1 MRTDLPGD
9 VHAPAAARAFVLGA
23 LDDAA
28 VPLGLPKSYDVVLV
42 VSELVT
48 NSVRAG
54 ATAIAVELTATEDR
68 LELSVIDDA
77 GGWPATR
84 HPTWDDTRGRG
95 LAIVEDVADEWHSTV
110 LDRGKRV
117 TATWSRLVSRPGG

>member
-1 MRTDLPGD
+1 VRTDLPGD
-9 VHAPAAARAFVLGA
+9 VRAPAAARAFVLGA
-23 LDDAA
+23 LGDPGL
-28 VPLGLPKSYDVVLV
+28 PLGLPTPHDVVLV

-48 NSVRAG
+48 NSVHAG

-84 HPTWDDTRGRG
+84 QATWDDTHGRG
-95 LAIVEDVADEWHSTV
+95 LAIIEDVADEWHSTV

-117 TATWSRLVSRPGG
+117 TATWSRLASRPGG